1 MRDVLF
7 GDDDGSQADTHIM
20 FTYGRYWKDQGI
32 DPPEGHENDYTMGKG
47 WLGCVCWDDMACNSI
62 IEKHWR
68 TNWREELVFVFVHEI
83 GHNLGAI
90 HDEETINCK
99 ARCECQGVL
108 HHNGTGT
115 VTCDSCKPTNTIK
128 YIMAEKLS
136 GSLLEFRAESSTSQL
151 WTECKS

>member
-1 MRDVLF
+1 M
-7 GDDDGSQADTHIM
+7 
-20 FTYGRYWKDQGI
+20 
-32 DPPEGHENDYTMGKG
+32 
-47 WLGCVCWDDMACNSI
+47 
-62 IEKHWR
+62 
-68 TNWREELVFVFVHEI
+68 HEI

-99 ARCECQGVL
+99 ARCKCQGVL

-136 GSLLEFRAESSTSQL
+136 GSLLEFRAESSKSQL
-151 WTECKS
+151 GGQNVNHKNNSWEPTR